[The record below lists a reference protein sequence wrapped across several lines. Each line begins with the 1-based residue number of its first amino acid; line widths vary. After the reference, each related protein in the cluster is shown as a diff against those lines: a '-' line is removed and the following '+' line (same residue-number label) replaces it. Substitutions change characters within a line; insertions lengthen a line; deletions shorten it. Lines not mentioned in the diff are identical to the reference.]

1 MSDTLES
8 SRNTATPQNQMTTT
22 APTAK
27 PATGESDA
35 ITVDDMRQAIWPDRI
50 AHRWVGWCKGDTGPH
65 MDRLMARFIQFLT
78 PDERAEFR
86 RGLPTRQQL
95 DEAIYQ
101 DCKWDAK
108 CDEREQKGATE

>member
-1 MSDTLES
+1 MTPTPEITDTAASDRQRAIE
-8 SRNTATPQNQMTTT
+8 
-22 APTAK
+22 
-27 PATGESDA
+27 ESDA
-35 ITVDDMRQAIWPDRI
+35 ITVDDMRQAKTWPDRI
-50 AHRWVGWCKGDTGPH
+50 VHRWAGWCKGDYSAH
-65 MDRLMARFIQFLT
+65 MDDLMCRFIKFLT